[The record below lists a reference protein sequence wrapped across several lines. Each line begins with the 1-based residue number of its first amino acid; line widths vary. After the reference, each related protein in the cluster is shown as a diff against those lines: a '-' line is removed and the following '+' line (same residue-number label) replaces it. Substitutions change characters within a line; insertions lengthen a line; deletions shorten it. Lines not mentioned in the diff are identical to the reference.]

1 LYSLFVLD
9 KKHEWGYDDVSD
21 YTMNYLLKDYREDAF
36 KQIEAMA
43 YSGNAYLDGMGV
55 KKDLKKAV
63 VMRWQKMCYKRYMNK
78 RKFFIHCITS
88 LLS

>member
-1 LYSLFVLD
+1 
-9 KKHEWGYDDVSD
+9 
-21 YTMNYLLKDYREDAF
+21 
-36 KQIEAMA
+36 MA